1 MAAPMT
7 DPRAMN
13 APSGFH
19 DDVPLRRG
27 DLLDDPIEQFRV
39 WLGDAE
45 SAGIPLPNAMAV
57 ATADAE
63 GRPSVR
69 HVLLRGVDER
79 GFTFFTNYDSRKG
92 RQLAENPHAG
102 LVFLWKLLDRQV
114 NATGTAERVDPAE
127 SDAYFATRP
136 REARLGAWASA
147 QSSVLES
154 REELERRVA
163 EADERFAGTEVPR
176 PPNWGGFLVRP
187 DTVEFWQGRR
197 SRLHDRFRYARE
209 DGRWRVDRLSP

>member
-19 DDVPLRRG
+19 DDVPLRRE
-27 DLLDDPIEQFRV
+27 DLLDDPIEQFRR

-45 SAGIPLPNAMAV
+45 AAGIPLPNAMAV

-69 HVLLRGVDER
+69 HVLLRGIDER

-92 RQLAENPHAG
+92 RQLAENPNAG
-102 LVFLWKLLDRQV
+102 LVFLWKVLDRQV
-114 NATGTAERVDPAE
+114 NATGTASRVDPAE

-147 QSSVLES
+147 QSSVLAS
-154 REELERRVA
+154 REDLERHVA
-163 EADERFAGTEVPR
+163 EADERFAGVEVPR
-176 PPNWGGFLVRP
+176 PPNWGGFVVRP

-209 DGRWRVDRLSP
+209 DAGWRIDRLSP

>member
-1 MAAPMT
+1 MT

-13 APSGFH
+13 APTGFH
-19 DDVPLRRG
+19 DDRPLRRE
-27 DLLDDPIEQFRV
+27 DLLDDPIEQFRR

-45 SAGIPLPNAMAV
+45 GAAIPLPNAMAV

-69 HVLLRGVDER
+69 HVLLRGIDRR
-79 GFTFFTNYDSRKG
+79 GFTFFTNYESRKG

-102 LVFLWKLLDRQV
+102 LVFLWKRLDRQV
-114 NATGTAERVDPAE
+114 NATGTAERIEPAE

-147 QSSVLES
+147 QSSVLAS
-154 REELERRVA
+154 REQLEEQVAETERRF
-163 EADERFAGTEVPR
+163 ADRDVER
-176 PPNWGGFLVRP
+176 PPHWGGFVVRP
-187 DTVEFWQGRR
+187 ETVEFWQGRR
-197 SRLHDRFRYARE
+197 SRLHDRFRYTRT
-209 DGRWRVDRLSP
+209 DGAWRIERLSP

>member
-1 MAAPMT
+1 MALPMT

-19 DDVPLRRG
+19 DDVALRRE
-27 DLLDDPIEQFRV
+27 DLLDDPIEQFRR

-45 SAGIPLPNAMAV
+45 AAGIPLPNAMAV

-69 HVLLRGVDER
+69 HVLLRGIDER

-114 NATGTAERVDPAE
+114 NTTGMASRVDSAE

-136 REARLGAWASA
+136 REAQLGAWASA

-154 REELERRVA
+154 REELERGVA
-163 EADERFAGTEVPR
+163 EAGERFAGAEVPR
-176 PPNWGGFLVRP
+176 PPNWGGFVVRP

-209 DGRWRVDRLSP
+209 GAGWRIDRLSP